1 MQVEVQWASELL
13 MAIGLFL
20 GTGLLIRFTL
30 NRIKSLP
37 EEERSLGRPLWIAT
51 IGVLLLGLASLL
63 NYSYALGLGTLDT
76 LYFVVA
82 MVGAGFLALSAA
94 MILGWSRGQFVPL
107 VLIIVGVVIAF
118 LVPTFGMP
126 SFITWSVVGMFTLI
140 LFGAPFVLFT
150 YLAKS
155 TGRISSFAF
164 AIVLITYPLFP
175 IMSTFTSP
183 EIVAII
189 LALRLYGPALLITG
203 LILPETNIGGEL
215 LAYGMTISSLLYFM
229 TYLIIS
235 PIIVDIVMVLTVS
248 FIALASVL
256 GIGTAAYT
264 FTRWRQSRN
273 PATLTIGTY
282 FFIGGFSFLIV
293 ALNNIEFIAGLNAEY
308 VALLLGITA
317 PMILNLSSIMA
328 LEWRQAILL
337 PVLIFAAPFF
347 LILTGWTAQP
357 IIAPDLLPYRA
368 IVMAITGILQSVI
381 PLGLYG
387 LLWWRMR
394 KAGAPG
400 RSRALF
406 LMLGIIFLI
415 FGTGGGD
422 AVTLFAS
429 LSILTAFVV
438 WWLGI
443 TGRADTLLKTAAS

>member
-328 LEWRQAILL
+328 LEWRQA
-337 PVLIFAAPFF
+337 
-347 LILTGWTAQP
+347 
-357 IIAPDLLPYRA
+357 
-368 IVMAITGILQSVI
+368 
-381 PLGLYG
+381 
-387 LLWWRMR
+387 
-394 KAGAPG
+394 
-400 RSRALF
+400 
-406 LMLGIIFLI
+406 
-415 FGTGGGD
+415 
-422 AVTLFAS
+422 
-429 LSILTAFVV
+429 
-438 WWLGI
+438 
-443 TGRADTLLKTAAS
+443 